1 MLDIIWLHITNIG
14 SGGANVRAKGCS
26 ILVPGEPMLVGWPV
40 ILVPGEPMLVGWPV
54 ILVPGEPDGAPR
66 GAVVRTMA
74 RLINTVF

>member
-40 ILVPGEPMLVGWPV
+40 ILVPGEP
-54 ILVPGEPDGAPR
+54 DGAPR